1 MNRAMRALV
10 GLESPEAAIGQ
21 AAHDFCAAA
30 CAGRVAVL
38 SAPRRRDG
46 APAVAARWLTRL
58 DALLGGH
65 SKELPA
71 HDAAGWAGLLDRPAG
86 AAAPVAAPAP
96 APPVALRPRR
106 LRVTEIEL
114 LVRDPYAIYARHIL
128 GLAKLKPLE
137 ESADAADYGN
147 VVHSGLHQFY
157 QRFGTAWPAD
167 APAQLMACMDA
178 ALDSAKMRPALAAWW
193 RPRLRRIGAWVAEAE
208 VLRRSKHGRLQL
220 IRTEQK
226 GVWIFEAPAGPFTLH
241 GRADRIERMFD
252 GGIAIL
258 DYKTGALPAQK
269 DVQEG
274 RAPQL
279 PLEAAMA
286 DRGAFGADLQGR
298 AFDLTYWHVT
308 GAHVP
313 GEARQLFKGDPEKV
327 AAEAAWAAEKL
338 AALVADFDRPERA
351 YLSQPYPDAAPRF
364 SDYAHLARVAEWASV
379 EE

>member
-1 MNRAMRALV
+1 
-10 GLESPEAAIGQ
+10 
-21 AAHDFCAAA
+21 
-30 CAGRVAVL
+30 
-38 SAPRRRDG
+38 
-46 APAVAARWLTRL
+46 
-58 DALLGGH
+58 
-65 SKELPA
+65 
-71 HDAAGWAGLLDRPAG
+71 
-86 AAAPVAAPAP
+86 
-96 APPVALRPRR
+96 VALRPRR

-114 LVRDPYAIYARHIL
+114 LVRDPYAIYARHVL

-147 VVHSGLHQFY
+147 VVHVGLHGFY

-167 APAQLMACMDA
+167 ATAQLTACMDA
-178 ALDSAKMRPALAAWW
+178 ALDAAKMRPALAAWW

-208 VLRRSKHGRLQL
+208 VLRRSRHGRLHL
-220 IRTEQK
+220 IRSEQK
-226 GVWIFEAPAGPFTLH
+226 GVWTFEAPAGPFTLH

-298 AFDLTYWHVT
+298 AFDLTYWHIT
-308 GAHVP
+308 GGHVP